1 MRHLHHMH
9 SGYFKRHIRSTN
21 NSRPSRPFNQVI
33 PPQTS
38 RPTPQDILTS
48 PRVWS
53 DFHVCVLCA
62 NVTTHKDQHYKHM
75 RQEHAQYV
83 SENWFHCSNC
93 QLAFPDKQT
102 LKSHSN
108 SHSYR
113 YTIGPLAPMLGD
125 VDLDSIDFQ
134 LHWLQLQSPDQV
146 NNKNS
151 WKRNGST
158 LFASWLLSFHE
169 KNCKVS
175 SVRENCFL
183 TFLRVSVDNC

>member
-1 MRHLHHMH
+1 MCSTYYASQQELMRHLHHMH

-62 NVTTHKDQHYKHM
+62 KVTTHKDQHYKHM

-93 QLAFPDKQT
+93 QKAYLNMRAFKAHLYHCCNNT
-102 LKSHSN
+102 
-108 SHSYR
+108 
-113 YTIGPLAPMLGD
+113 LAPTFGD
-125 VDLDSIDFQ
+125 VDLDAIDFH
-134 LHWLQLQSPDQV
+134 LHWLQ
-146 NNKNS
+146 
-151 WKRNGST
+151 
-158 LFASWLLSFHE
+158 
-169 KNCKVS
+169 
-175 SVRENCFL
+175 
-183 TFLRVSVDNC
+183 